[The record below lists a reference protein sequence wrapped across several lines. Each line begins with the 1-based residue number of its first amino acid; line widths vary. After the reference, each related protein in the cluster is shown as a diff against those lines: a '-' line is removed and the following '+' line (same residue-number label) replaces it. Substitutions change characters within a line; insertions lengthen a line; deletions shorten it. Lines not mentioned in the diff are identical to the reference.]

1 MRKLFK
7 SILLLGVVS
16 MTAFSCS
23 TEEEPAPPGK
33 EAQEQVKEV
42 VKELEKNPEVSKF
55 TEELKK
61 IDVANVETEELTVFA
76 VKNSGLEAVSAST
89 KAVSITEKEVKRH
102 IAKGAHDVKT
112 LKDST
117 FLISIT
123 NDSLLIRRS
132 GEDVTVNNVAIE
144 TTGVKVG
151 KSIVYEV
158 TKVIPT
164 LKEAEEEVP
173 VVRQYTAKITVL
185 RCNDNWSVSNS
196 AQGFP
201 MAGATLEVYKCKF
214 NTAGELDGPGELLK
228 TYTTDKSG
236 FVTIEHQEKSL
247 FYKAY
252 VGDSLSNVVN
262 GFMIEGVFTS
272 QAEIDN
278 WAEYRLFE
286 PKPGELKYKDV
297 NNDGMI
303 DNSDKVTE
311 IPFREIKYDGT
322 EGEAGI
328 KESQIFLFP
337 LKKMNWELAFSNAVA
352 KNKADFT
359 EYAKSL
365 LKLDAELT
373 NRNDSIGTNK
383 LYATGLKARSTEFW
397 NKAYAVIRGNL
408 ESNKIFEGNCPEEY
422 KTKWRAEYERMQ
434 AESAV
439 IYSTLVNF
447 YGGAAVMH
455 TADEELKTMETAAVI
470 QYMDE
475 LQANLPAKYKAV
487 VLAAKARVCSQSVMV
502 NNVADR
508 NAYERMKESCK
519 VILDGEYMLLDNA
532 SAVFASAE
540 NWEALL
546 GGYMNTG
553 FAKGKYYQAVHL
565 KEIMLMYAEA
575 CLELNQTGDA
585 LGYVNSIYAQY
596 GMPLLLPQGSTDVE
610 IRTGIRDTWDKF
622 MLGEGFNYGNLRRWV
637 IFTEYCQKNKITA
650 ARDYNALLPIPDS
663 VLSATI
669 KQNPGY

>member
-1 MRKLFK
+1 MA
-7 SILLLGVVS
+7 
-16 MTAFSCS
+16 TFSCS

-201 MAGATLEVYKCKF
+201 MGGATLEVYKCKF
-214 NTAGELDGPGELLK
+214 NTAGQLDGPGELLK

-252 VGDSLSNVVN
+252 VGDSLSNVVD
-262 GFMIEGVFTS
+262 GFILEGVFIN
-272 QAEIDN
+272 QGEIDN
-278 WAEYRLFE
+278 WAQYKLFQ
-286 PKPGELKYKDV
+286 PKPGDHKYKDV

-303 DNSDKVTE
+303 DNNDKVTE
-311 IPFREIKYDGT
+311 VPFREIKYDGT

-337 LKKMNWELAFSNAVA
+337 LKKMNWELTFSNAVA

-408 ESNKIFEGNCPEEY
+408 ESNKVFGGNCPEEY

-475 LQANLPAKYKAV
+475 LQNILPAKYKAV

-502 NNVADR
+502 NNVVDR

-519 VILDGEYMLLDNA
+519 VIIDGEKYALLNDPN
-532 SAVFASAE
+532 AVFASAE
-540 NWEALL
+540 NREALL
-546 GGYMNTG
+546 RGYMNTG
-553 FAKGKYYQAVHL
+553 FAKGQYYQAVHL
-565 KEIMLMYAEA
+565 KEIKLMCAEA
-575 CLELNQTGDA
+575 CLELDETGDA

-596 GMPLLLPQGSTDVE
+596 EMPLLLPQGSSNDQ
-610 IRTGIRDTWDKF
+610 IRDGIRDTWDKF

>member
-7 SILLLGVVS
+7 SILLLSVVS
-16 MTAFSCS
+16 MATFSCS

-201 MAGATLEVYKCKF
+201 MGGATLEVYKCKF
-214 NTAGELDGPGELLK
+214 NTAGQLDGPGELLK

-252 VGDSLSNVVN
+252 VGDSLSNVVD
-262 GFMIEGVFTS
+262 GFILEGVFIN
-272 QAEIDN
+272 QGEIDN
-278 WAEYRLFE
+278 WAQYKLFQ
-286 PKPGELKYKDV
+286 PKPGDHKYKDV

-303 DNSDKVTE
+303 DNNDKVTE
-311 IPFREIKYDGT
+311 VPFREIKYDGT

-328 KESQIFLFP
+328 KESQIFLSSP
-337 LKKMNWELAFSNAVA
+337 KRMDWELALLKAVA
-352 KNKADFT
+352 KSKADFT

-408 ESNKIFEGNCPEEY
+408 ESNKIFGGNCPEEY

-475 LQANLPAKYKAV
+475 LQDILPAKYKAV

-502 NNVADR
+502 NNVVDR

-519 VILDGEYMLLDNA
+519 VILDGEYALLDNA
-532 SAVFASAE
+532 NAVFASAE
-540 NWEALL
+540 NPETLL

-553 FAKGKYYQAVHL
+553 FAKGKYYQAVRL

-575 CLELNQTGDA
+575 CLETGNFNEA
-585 LGYVNSIYAQY
+585 LGYVNRIYVQS
-596 GMPLLLPQGSTDVE
+596 GMSPFLPDGATPGNVRD
-610 IRTGIRDTWDKF
+610 GIRDTWDKF